1 MENRFNLIDEPWIP
15 IADVGRVSLAQLFG
29 NPQYRALGGNPVQK
43 IALMK
48 LLLAITQAA
57 ATPDD
62 EASWQALSE
71 SDLAGSCL
79 AYLKQWHH
87 RFYLYG
93 EEPFLQM
100 PAIARAEIKSYGTV
114 LAEIA
119 TGNTTVLSQGQ
130 QERALDDADKA
141 LLLLVQMGFALSGK
155 KTDNSVVL
163 SPGYSGKQNDK
174 GKPAS
179 GKTGPSMGF
188 MGLLHNFVLGET
200 LWQTLRLNLL
210 TKQDIEQSAL
220 YPAGLGDAPWQAMPQ
235 GEYCD
240 TARRHQQSLMGR
252 LLPLSRFCLL
262 AENGLHY
269 SEGIAHPDYKAGG
282 IDPTIAINRK
292 GKDPKVLWVNPG
304 IRPWRELSSLL
315 SFLSGKMSDFDC
327 LQLRLGTER
336 AKLTKAY
343 FAIWSGGLRASGNTA
358 GEQKPTQ
365 DDDYVE
371 SIAWLGA
378 ENLGSFWLA
387 NLETEMTALDEMA
400 GALKMCVSRYFRT
413 LDGSLKQPKE
423 TKLAKGMAEQ
433 ATSLFWQLCERHA
446 QTLFDSCNRGDA
458 NRQVRR
464 ELRKTFAANLH
475 AAFDRLCP
483 NQTARQLDAWAQ
495 NRPNLSKH
503 LQQEAP

>member
-1 MENRFNLIDEPWIP
+1 METRFNLIDEPWIP
-15 IADVGRVSLAQLFG
+15 IADVGRVSLGQLFR
-29 NPQYRALGGNPVQK
+29 NPDYRALGGNPVQK

-48 LLLAITQAA
+48 LLLAIAQDA

-62 EASWQALSE
+62 ETGWQALSA
-71 SDLAGSCL
+71 DALAECCL
-79 AYLKQWHH
+79 AYLQKWHH

-93 EEPFLQM
+93 DEPFLQI

-163 SPGYSGKQNDK
+163 SPGYTGKQNDK

-200 LWQTLRLNLL
+200 LWQTLKLNLL
-210 TKQDIEQSAL
+210 TRQDIEQSAL

-269 SEGIAHPDYKAGG
+269 SEGIAHPDYKSGG

-304 IRPWRELSSLL
+304 KRPWRELTSLL
-315 SFLSGKMSDFDC
+315 GFLAEKQGDFDC
-327 LQLRLGTER
+327 LQLRCATER
-336 AKLTKAY
+336 ASAHGGL
-343 FAIWSGGLRASGNTA
+343 FAIWSGGLRVSSNA
-358 GEQKPTQ
+358 GEQYVSG

-371 SIAWLGA
+371 STAWLHA
-378 ENLGSFWLA
+378 DDLGEIWYA
-387 NLETEMTALDEMA
+387 NLSTEMSALDA
-400 GALKMCVSRYFRT
+400 
-413 LDGSLKQPKE
+413 
-423 TKLAKGMAEQ
+423 LAKQLYACTLSYYKAQLVDGKSLAEQ
-433 ATSLFWQLCERHA
+433 ATALFWQLCERHA
-446 QTLFDSCNRGDA
+446 QALFDCCHRGEA
-458 NRQVRR
+458 NRLARF

-495 NRPNLSKH
+495 NRSNLSKY
-503 LQQEAP
+503 LQ

>member
-62 EASWQALSE
+62 EAGWQALSE
-71 SDLAGSCL
+71 SDLAGSCR
-79 AYLKQWHH
+79 AYLEQWHH

-119 TGNTTVLSQGQ
+119 SGNTTVLSQGQ

-155 KTDNSVVL
+155 KTDNGVVL
-163 SPGYSGKQNDK
+163 SPGYRGKQNDK

-200 LWQTLRLNLL
+200 LWQTLTLNLL
-210 TKQDIEQSAL
+210 TKDDIDQSAL

-282 IDPTIAINRK
+282 IDPSIAINRK

-304 IRPWRELSSLL
+304 KRPWRELTSLL
-315 SFLSGKMSDFDC
+315 GFLAEKRGEFDC
-327 LQLRLGTER
+327 LQLRCAIRR
-336 AKLTKAY
+336 ACSHGGM
-343 FAIWSGGLRASGNTA
+343 FAIWSGGLRVSSNA
-358 GEQKPTQ
+358 GEQYVSG

-371 SIAWLGA
+371 STAWLHA
-378 ENLGSFWLA
+378 QVLGDHWYTHFS
-387 NLETEMTALDEMA
+387 TEMT
-400 GALKMCVSRYFRT
+400 T
-413 LDGSLKQPKE
+413 LDA
-423 TKLAKGMAEQ
+423 LARQLYACVLGYYKAQLVDGKPLAEQ
-433 ATSLFWQLCERHA
+433 ATALFWQLCERHA
-446 QTLFDSCNRGDA
+446 QSLFDLCDTGEENRIA
-458 NRQVRR
+458 RR

-495 NRPNLSKH
+495 NRPNLSKY

>member
-48 LLLAITQAA
+48 LLLAIAQAA
-57 ATPDD
+57 TTPDD
-62 EASWQALSE
+62 EAGWQALSE

-79 AYLKQWHH
+79 AYLEQWHH

-114 LAEIA
+114 LAEIS

-130 QERALDDADKA
+130 QERVLDDADKA

-269 SEGIAHPDYKAGG
+269 SEGIVHPDYKAGG
-282 IDPTIAINRK
+282 IDPSIAINRK

-304 IRPWRELSSLL
+304 KRPWRELTSLL
-315 SFLSGKMSDFDC
+315 GFLVAERGEFDC
-327 LQLRLGTER
+327 LQLRCAIRR
-336 AKLTKAY
+336 ACSHGGM
-343 FAIWSGGLRASGNTA
+343 FAIWSGGLRVSSNA
-358 GEQKPTQ
+358 GEQYVSG

-371 SIAWLGA
+371 STAWLHAQDFGDHWYT
-378 ENLGSFWLA
+378 NLSA
-387 NLETEMTALDEMA
+387 EMT
-400 GALKMCVSRYFRT
+400 T
-413 LDGSLKQPKE
+413 LDALARQLYACVLGYYKAQLVDGKSL
-423 TKLAKGMAEQ
+423 AEQ
-433 ATSLFWQLCERHA
+433 ATALFWQLCERHA
-446 QTLFDSCNRGDA
+446 QSLFDLCDSGEENRIA
-458 NRQVRR
+458 RR